1 MVTVGD
7 DPLLGVVV
15 EGRYKIDSVIGQ
27 GSAGTVYKAV
37 QELIGREVAIKVL
50 HDYLVSDQE
59 FIKRFTQEAK
69 ASSRLSHPNIITI
82 YDFGVIPQG
91 GRPYIAMDLLK
102 GTPLSDLLAEVN
114 HLRVEEAVPIF
125 KQVCGALAEAHRQG
139 VVHRDVKPEN
149 IVLVE
154 RSGQRLFPIVVD
166 FGIARLVQEESDVAR
181 ITRTGT
187 VCGSPTYMSPEQCTS
202 SKVDHRSD
210 IYSLGVVIYETLTGE
225 VPFLSDELVKVMAM
239 HLSDPPK
246 PLNQVRADL
255 KFPLALEEVVYKA
268 LAKNPDQRYQSMEEL
283 ADALD
288 RSLKEP
294 EAPVLSVR
302 PAAPSQRPPDLQP
315 GPLAQAEDL
324 SGARKLSTEIAAP
337 QTKHSELAAKALDHL
352 RSSGAYEETDGRS
365 PAEKQALAAAAAAA
379 AASAASST
387 AATAIPPD
395 ASQAG
400 AMPIPTANASTS
412 AASPVRSSA
421 SQYDAASSS
430 VTASSIMAR
439 SNFAHGR
446 GKVKPSL
453 WSQIQPFVMIGLCVV
468 LLGAAGY
475 FVYSNPEL
483 VNKVK
488 ATVGSML
495 PKQDSAEDIPTLM
508 KNQKW
513 TTVYFMLQEIKQDKG
528 GKLTKQQNEDFGKA
542 CLNIAR
548 QFAAKKSY
556 TDAIEYG
563 KQVPQGTA
571 SFNDA
576 KSQLKRW
583 KQLADQTGR

>member
-15 EGRYKIDSVIGQ
+15 EGRYKIESVIGQ

-102 GTPLSDLLAEVN
+102 GTPLSDLLAERN
-114 HLRVEEAVPIF
+114 HLSVEEAIPIF

-139 VVHRDVKPEN
+139 VVHRDIKPEN

-246 PLNQVRADL
+246 PLNSVRDDL
-255 KFPLALEEVVYKA
+255 KFSDALEEVVYKS
-268 LAKNPDQRYQSMEEL
+268 LAKNPDQRYQTMEEL
-283 ADALD
+283 AEALD
-288 RSLKEP
+288 AAIRAP
-294 EAPVLSVR
+294 EAPAIAAML
-302 PAAPSQRPPDLQP
+302 AAPKRPEIAQ
-315 GPLAQAEDL
+315 GPLASDDDL
-324 SGARKLSTEIAAP
+324 PSRRASKEIVVPPKKP
-337 QTKHSELAAKALDHL
+337 QDLASLALEEL
-352 RSSGAYEETDGRS
+352 RVSGAYDEVEMNVARV
-365 PAEKQALAAAAAAA
+365 KAAAAAAA
-379 AASAASST
+379 AASGTSSPLPT
-387 AATAIPPD
+387 RQDPQTVS
-395 ASQAG
+395 SQSLSHTNFSRGRRRKSAPRTGMLFGIFLLVLIGVVAYFGVKDPRVANYVPWKSIDPSEADNLYKAG
-400 AMPIPTANASTS
+400 KFEEAHF
-412 AASPVRSSA
+412 
-421 SQYDAASSS
+421 
-430 VTASSIMAR
+430 IM
-439 SNFAHGR
+439 
-446 GKVKPSL
+446 
-453 WSQIQPFVMIGLCVV
+453 QQM
-468 LLGAAGY
+468 
-475 FVYSNPEL
+475 
-483 VNKVK
+483 K
-488 ATVGSML
+488 A
-495 PKQDSAEDIPTLM
+495 Q
-508 KNQKW
+508 
-513 TTVYFMLQEIKQDKG
+513 
-528 GKLTKQQNEDFGKA
+528 GKLTKPQTETYAKVCVGLAKLKA
-542 CLNIAR
+542 R
-548 QFAAKKSY
+548 DKHY
-556 TDAIEYG
+556 DEAINLLEEAPKNSTQADII
-563 KQVPQGTA
+563 KQL
-571 SFNDA
+571 
-576 KSQLKRW
+576 LKRY
-583 KQLADQTGR
+583 KAIQGKE